1 MKYNNQK
8 DKFLLKEREGEN
20 GTAEKGEKIANGDGS
35 TEESNGKDGK
45 GDEAA
50 METGTDQ

>member
-20 GTAEKGEKIANGDGS
+20 GTAEKGEKTENGS

-50 METGTDQ
+50 METGADK